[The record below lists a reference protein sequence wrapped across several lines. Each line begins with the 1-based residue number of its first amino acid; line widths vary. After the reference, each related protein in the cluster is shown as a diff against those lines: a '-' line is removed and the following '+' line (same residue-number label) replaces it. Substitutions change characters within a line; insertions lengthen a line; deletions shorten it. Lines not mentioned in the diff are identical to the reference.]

1 MQNCSYFYI
10 NLIDVFK
17 FFLGIRLPPESP
29 SSYCL
34 SPALGVYFTV
44 LWKLWNTWTLKVRI
58 AIHQEYS
65 QSDLFTVDLEYFIF
79 FTSIFSVVA
88 LVAPKTWST
97 EESPSYCTP
106 VTAATSH
113 RQLHTLGSDIL
124 SQPEC
129 HKLHTWTAQG
139 PLAKSATELKW
150 NSWIPIQLPCFCES
164 KSQYTVLEW
173 FHFSLIWNTWE
184 ALLLSTNPSFYLVP
198 TQATDFDVK
207 VSKLEFLLTWKS
219 KHLKFQSFCLL
230 FCSDISP
237 LML

>member
-164 KSQYTVLEW
+164 KSQYTVLLLFW
-173 FHFSLIWNTWE
+173 YLPLLRSSAVSSNLLCRLRNNFHFFPDLINRWYWRDDMCHCTME
-184 ALLLSTNPSFYLVP
+184 
-198 TQATDFDVK
+198 TDV
-207 VSKLEFLLTWKS
+207 FL
-219 KHLKFQSFCLL
+219 
-230 FCSDISP
+230 I
-237 LML
+237 